1 MPVNSWT
8 DNYTVVQNLAK
19 IKEQL
24 NDGSALLESK
34 DFAVSKP
41 WSGTVTFTNA
51 APAVGNYVELIADGA
66 SNPFAYG
73 VISADSSAN
82 FFLSGADLG
91 IAASQVTGYVTQNV
105 VSSAFTVRLYSDVA
119 EKANWIRLNTA
130 GTYNEKNTAINV
142 PLNQSAITLAGSPY
156 TVNDTYTINVSDLIG
171 NSAVALGTH
180 STLTFTVN
188 VPSDVATLSGTAVR
202 PDASGV
208 VNLTA
213 LAQDAGK
220 SGVAGTIDIQNW
232 AGNATYSLSLGS
244 IAWDSTSQKYLI
256 DVDADVTTTTT
267 SGQQGFYDGDTYN
280 LSGQT
285 ISLDKAVV
293 GTTGTVSGNNYTF
306 AVSAAGYLE
315 QNDIAL
321 TLAKATI
328 DTIPTVDVVNH
339 IATFSTTANG
349 AGYLGNSTAALQL
362 NCYIGAFE
370 N

>member
-1 MPVNSWT
+1 MPWY

-34 DFAVSKP
+34 DFAVSTP

-51 APAVGNYVELIADGA
+51 TPAVGNYVELVADGA
-66 SNPFAYG
+66 SSPFAYG

-82 FFLSGADLG
+82 FFLSGGDLG

-130 GTYNEKNTAINV
+130 GTYNENNTAINV

-171 NSAVALGTH
+171 NNAVALGTH

-213 LAQDAGK
+213 LAQAAGK
-220 SGVAGTIDIQNW
+220 SGVAGTIDVQDW
-232 AGNATYSLSLGS
+232 AGSAALSSNATVTS
-244 IAWDSTSQKYLI
+244 I
-256 DVDADVTTTTT
+256 VDGESSDEYVINFTDTATLTTTTD
-267 SGQQGFYDGDTYN
+267 SQGFYNGGTYAS
-280 LSGQT
+280 LASALV
-285 ISLDKAVV
+285 LDKLVINATPTIDQSTGAATFGV
-293 GTTGTVSGNNYTF
+293 TT
-306 AVSAAGYLE
+306 AGYLKDTE
-315 QNDIAL
+315 DALVLNKANISSTPTIAS
-321 TLAKATI
+321 
-328 DTIPTVDVVNH
+328 D
-339 IATFSTTANG
+339 IATFSTTASG
-349 AGYLGNSTAALQL
+349 AGYLGNSTAALAL
-362 NCYIGAFE
+362 NCYTGTFE